1 MYVHIGGSNVVR
13 KSEIIGIFDFD
24 TATVSR
30 NTKKFLKNEEKK
42 KQLENAFHDMPRSFI
57 LTKEKTVVSELNTAT
72 VKSRINKK

>member
-1 MYVHIGGSNVVR
+1 MR

-30 NTKKFLKNEEKK
+30 NTKKFLKDEEKK

-57 LTKEKTVVSELNTAT
+57 LTKEKNMVEYQKIRQKEGVLSWNT
-72 VKSRINKK
+72 KKWTRRL